1 MKFLFKLFL
10 TFFLLTL
17 GTLLYSAWT
26 AMTPGERYKIIDR
39 ASSGDVDGVQ
49 QELEYKAGKEFR
61 RQQNKMTEAATDA
74 IQDLS
79 DQLIDQTTAH
89 IKAGADSAAEDTKRK
104 LQQELAGQVDE
115 TLSPPAP

>member
-26 AMTPGERYKIIDR
+26 SMTPGERYKIIDR
-39 ASSGDVDGVQ
+39 ATSGDVDGVQ
-49 QELEYKAGKEFR
+49 QELEYKAGKELR
-61 RQQNKMTEAATDA
+61 RQQNKVTEAATDA

-89 IKAGADSAAEDTKRK
+89 IKAGADAAAEDTKRK
-104 LQQELAGQVDE
+104 LQQELAGQGE
-115 TLSPPAP
+115 